1 VGVIMAASMRW
12 DRNQKDFTAIESS
25 LSIEDLTRLT
35 GFSARALQGALKTA
49 HEKGLIAVKEVP
61 GRSSFYSIIPEQF
74 KSGIKLACKTARKL
88 NRETPEPRATKNTA
102 KTAQA
107 IVNTNVTPA
116 VELHSEK
123 AVYIAKEFGRCR
135 NCGAF
140 GPIEPVK
147 PEVPAAD
154 IEIPQTRASPGPAET
169 PQHTPKPEPPREQGR
184 EVSVRAFEAF
194 WQMFVAAGKPL
205 SSGDKQRAFREWRKY
220 EADAA
225 RIQVWIGEQFAG
237 PWRNEEYTPMPHNA
251 LASQGWKRV
260 AAPRTLPG
268 RMSSKREDLFEDRNE
283 VLRLAEWFDEKV

>member
-1 VGVIMAASMRW
+1 M
-12 DRNQKDFTAIESS
+12 
-25 LSIEDLTRLT
+25 
-35 GFSARALQGALKTA
+35 
-49 HEKGLIAVKEVP
+49 AVKEVP
-61 GRSSFYSIIPEQF
+61 GRPSFYSIIPEQF
-74 KSGIKLACKTARKL
+74 KSGIKLARKTARKL
-88 NRETPEPRATKNTA
+88 NHETPEPRANKNNA
-102 KTAQA
+102 KAAQA

-123 AVYIAKEFGRCR
+123 VASIAKEFGRCR

-147 PEVPAAD
+147 PEVLAAD
-154 IEIPQTRASPGPAET
+154 IETRQTRASPGPAET
-169 PQHTPKPEPPREQGR
+169 PQYTPKPEPPKEQGR

-205 SSGDKQRAFREWRKY
+205 SSADKQRAFREWRKY

-225 RIQVWIGEQFAG
+225 RIQVWLGKQFPE

-260 AAPRTLPG
+260 AVPRTLPS
-268 RMSSKREDLFEDRNE
+268 RMSSTRGF
-283 VLRLAEWFDEKV
+283 V